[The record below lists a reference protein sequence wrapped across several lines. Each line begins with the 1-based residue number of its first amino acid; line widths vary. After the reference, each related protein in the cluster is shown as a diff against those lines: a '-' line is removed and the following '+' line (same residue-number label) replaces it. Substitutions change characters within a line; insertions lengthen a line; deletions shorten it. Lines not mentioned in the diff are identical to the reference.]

1 MEFLKKEISKGN
13 KQAELTKILF
23 DAQKGINAI
32 DSMSNPIFLAKDV
45 FGTPGKGVYPKDLD
59 VKEFHAILIKML
71 KDGKIYIMLILTQKS
86 PWNGNINVR
95 KGWFEIIEYC
105 QR

>member
-1 MEFLKKEISKGN
+1 MNYKAEIIKLDKRTRPN
-13 KQAELTKILF
+13 YMLPI
-23 DAQKGINAI
+23 GIC
-32 DSMSNPIFLAKDV
+32 
-45 FGTPGKGVYPKDLD
+45 
-59 VKEFHAILIKML
+59 VKYNTIKL
-71 KDGKIYIMLILTQKS
+71 KDGKKYIMLILTQKS